1 MNAIDATAIQRW
13 STSEVPASQ
22 RFDYFADALSSA
34 LVPMGVEI
42 DTPARTAF
50 HAEMTLAELGPMAI
64 SRQTGSAHRSYRRAT
79 ELSRSGDRS
88 FHLII
93 NLKSGWT
100 LTHCGEVRLAPG
112 DAVLAD
118 SSFGHE
124 LHIPGRYECMHLK
137 MSGEWLRRWVSDP
150 SVLVGRRISAAS
162 SWGRALTAFASQL
175 SPQFLVGSPLTQSLF
190 ADQVGALLALVAS
203 EFGGAPRKASRGD
216 AALRERIHACVLQ
229 RCMEPGLCAAQVAEG
244 LGIPD
249 DHLHRALSA
258 GDESFGELLVATRT
272 GIALRMLG
280 SSIFKRLSVEEIASR
295 TGFNDAAHLERTLRA
310 RTGRSPWQMR
320 GH

>member
-1 MNAIDATAIQRW
+1 MQAITTDDILTW

-42 DTPARTAF
+42 ETPSRDGF

-64 SRQTGSAHRSYRRAT
+64 SRQSGSAHCSYRRAP
-79 ELSRSGDRS
+79 ELSRSGEHS

-93 NLKSGWT
+93 NLVSSWT
-100 LTHCGEVRLAPG
+100 LAHRGEVRLAPG

-124 LHIPGRYECMHLK
+124 LHMPGRYECMHLK
-137 MSGEWLRRWVSDP
+137 LSGDWLRRWVRDP
-150 SVLVGRRISAAS
+150 SVLVGRRIAADS
-162 SWGRALTAFASQL
+162 SWGRALTSFASQL
-175 SPQFLVGSPLTQSLF
+175 TPQFFVDSPLPQGLLV
-190 ADQVGALLALVAS
+190 DQIGALLALVAS
-203 EFGGAPRKASRGD
+203 EFGAAPKKDCTSD
-216 AALRERIHACVLQ
+216 AALRERIQACILE
-229 RCMEPGLCAAQVAEG
+229 RCAEPGLCAGQVAES

-249 DHLHRALSA
+249 DVLHRTLSA
-258 GDESFGELLVATRT
+258 VGESFGELLAATRT
-272 GIALRMLG
+272 GIASRMLG
-280 SSIFKRLSVEEIASR
+280 SSIFKRLSVDEIARRTGFGDSQHLELTLRSR
-295 TGFNDAAHLERTLRA
+295 TGRT
-310 RTGRSPWQMR
+310 PWQLR